1 MKKRLMLI
9 TTLLISALMVI
20 NAQSRRDL
28 KAMYN
33 SQYSYEL
40 MTLGVGQ
47 DGTKAIKVWSYGKTA
62 EIAAYNAKRDAVAAV
77 IFKGVPGGNGAAPTP
92 PILGIDG
99 YEKNEAFFD
108 EFFKAGGMY
117 LGFINLTNDG
127 VPSGADRI
135 KMDKGFK
142 VAIYASVNFDALRKY
157 LEDKG
162 IARRLDAGF

>member
-1 MKKRLMLI
+1 MKIRLLLI
-9 TTLLISALMVI
+9 TLLLLTGLSTT
-20 NAQSRRDL
+20 AQSKKEL

-40 MTLGVGQ
+40 ICLGVGQ

-62 EIAAYNAKRDAVAAV
+62 EIAAFNAKRDAVAAV

-99 YEKNEAFFD
+99 YEKNEIFFD
-108 EFFKAGGMY
+108 EFFKGGGMY
-117 LGFINLTNDG
+117 LSFVNLTNDG
-127 VPSGADRI
+127 VPSGEDRI
-135 KMDKGFK
+135 RMDKGFK

-157 LEDKG
+157 LEEKG
-162 IARRLDAGF
+162 LVRRLDAGF